1 MPEEN
6 ENHQTENLIQLL
18 DIEIV
23 REEEGHMIMQM
34 PVTKKVLQTHGFIH
48 GGANVVL
55 AETAAS
61 IGAARLIKEDEI
73 TFGMEINA
81 NHISTKRD
89 GMLYATAA
97 LRHQGASSQVWEID
111 LTDEGDRLICV
122 SRCTM
127 AVKKKR

>member
-1 MPEEN
+1 MTGKAPS
-6 ENHQTENLIQLL
+6 NLLEFL
-18 DIEIV
+18 DIEV
-23 REEEGHMIMQM
+23 VEESPGWMVMSM
-34 PVTKKVLQTHGFIH
+34 PITPKVHQTKGFIH

-61 IGAARLIKEDEI
+61 VGASRLIEDDEI

-81 NHISTKRD
+81 NHLRTVRD
-89 GMLYATAA
+89 GMIYATAK
-97 LRHQGASSQVWEID
+97 LRHRGRSTQVWEID
-111 LTDEGDRLICV
+111 ITDDEDNLTCV

>member
-1 MPEEN
+1 MTGKEPSNLLEFLNIEVVEESDGHMVMSMPITPKV
-6 ENHQTENLIQLL
+6 HQT
-18 DIEIV
+18 
-23 REEEGHMIMQM
+23 
-34 PVTKKVLQTHGFIH
+34 KGFIH

-61 IGAARLIKEDEI
+61 VGASRLIGDDEI

-81 NHISTKRD
+81 NHLRTVRD
-89 GMLYATAA
+89 GMIYATARM
-97 LRHQGASSQVWEID
+97 RHRGKSTQVWEID
-111 LTDEGDRLICV
+111 ITDDDDNLTCV

>member
-1 MPEEN
+1 MTQHEPS
-6 ENHQTENLIQLL
+6 NLLEFL
-18 DIEIV
+18 DIKVVSES
-23 REEEGHMIMQM
+23 EGHMVMSM
-34 PVTKKVLQTHGFIH
+34 PITPKVHQTKGFIH

-61 IGAARLIKEDEI
+61 VGASRLIAEDEI

-81 NHISTKRD
+81 NHLRTVKSGLIYAAATMRHKGKST
-89 GMLYATAA
+89 
-97 LRHQGASSQVWEID
+97 QVWEID
-111 LTDEGDRLICV
+111 ITDEDDNLTCV

>member
-1 MPEEN
+1 MPITPKV
-6 ENHQTENLIQLL
+6 HQT
-18 DIEIV
+18 
-23 REEEGHMIMQM
+23 
-34 PVTKKVLQTHGFIH
+34 KGFIH

-61 IGAARLIKEDEI
+61 VGASRLIGDDEI

-81 NHISTKRD
+81 NHLRTVRD
-89 GMLYATAA
+89 GMIYATARM
-97 LRHQGASSQVWEID
+97 RHRGKGTQVWEID
-111 LTDEGDRLICV
+111 ITDDDDNLTCV

>member
-1 MPEEN
+1 MTGKEPSNLLEFLNIEVVEESDGHMVMSMPITPKV
-6 ENHQTENLIQLL
+6 HQT
-18 DIEIV
+18 
-23 REEEGHMIMQM
+23 
-34 PVTKKVLQTHGFIH
+34 KGFIH

-61 IGAARLIKEDEI
+61 VGASRLIGNDEI

-81 NHISTKRD
+81 NHLRTVRD
-89 GMLYATAA
+89 GMIYATARM
-97 LRHQGASSQVWEID
+97 RHRGKSTQVWEID
-111 LTDEGDRLICV
+111 ITDEEDNLTCV

>member
-1 MPEEN
+1 V
-6 ENHQTENLIQLL
+6 HQT
-18 DIEIV
+18 
-23 REEEGHMIMQM
+23 
-34 PVTKKVLQTHGFIH
+34 KGFIH

-61 IGAARLIKEDEI
+61 VGASRLIAEDEI

-81 NHISTKRD
+81 NHLRTVTD
-89 GMLYATAA
+89 GLIFATAT
-97 LRHQGASSQVWEID
+97 LRHRGRSTQVWEID
-111 LTDEGDRLICV
+111 ITDEDDNLTCV

>member
-1 MPEEN
+1 MTGKAPS
-6 ENHQTENLIQLL
+6 NLLEFL
-18 DIEIV
+18 DIEV
-23 REEEGHMIMQM
+23 VEESPGWMVMSM
-34 PVTKKVLQTHGFIH
+34 PVTSKVHQTKGFIH

-61 IGAARLIKEDEI
+61 VGASRLIGEDEI

-81 NHISTKRD
+81 NHLRTVSD
-89 GMLYATAA
+89 GMIYAKARM
-97 LRHQGASSQVWEID
+97 RHRGKSTQVWEID
-111 LTDEGDRLICV
+111 IIDEDDNLTCV

>member
-1 MPEEN
+1 MTGKEPSNLLEFLNIEVVEESDGHMVMSMPITPKV
-6 ENHQTENLIQLL
+6 HQT
-18 DIEIV
+18 
-23 REEEGHMIMQM
+23 
-34 PVTKKVLQTHGFIH
+34 KGFIH

-61 IGAARLIKEDEI
+61 VGASRLIGDDEI

-81 NHISTKRD
+81 NHLRTVRD
-89 GMLYATAA
+89 GMIYATARM
-97 LRHQGASSQVWEID
+97 RHRGKSTQVWEID
-111 LTDEGDRLICV
+111 ITDEEDNLTCV

>member
-1 MPEEN
+1 MTGKEPSNLLEFLNIEVVEESDGHMVMSMPITPKV
-6 ENHQTENLIQLL
+6 HQT
-18 DIEIV
+18 
-23 REEEGHMIMQM
+23 
-34 PVTKKVLQTHGFIH
+34 KGFIH

-61 IGAARLIKEDEI
+61 VGASRLIGDDEI

-81 NHISTKRD
+81 NHLRTVRD
-89 GMLYATAA
+89 GIIYATARM
-97 LRHQGASSQVWEID
+97 RHRGKSTQVWEID
-111 LTDEGDRLICV
+111 ITDDDDNLTCV

>member
-1 MPEEN
+1 MSGKEPSNLLEFLNMEVVEES
-6 ENHQTENLIQLL
+6 
-18 DIEIV
+18 
-23 REEEGHMIMQM
+23 EGHMVMSM
-34 PVTKKVLQTHGFIH
+34 PITPKVHQTKGFIH

-61 IGAARLIKEDEI
+61 IGASRLIEDDEI

-81 NHISTKRD
+81 NHLRTVRD
-89 GMLYATAA
+89 GMIYATARM
-97 LRHQGASSQVWEID
+97 RHRGKSTQVWEID
-111 LTDEGDRLICV
+111 ITDDDDNLTCV

>member
-1 MPEEN
+1 MTGKAPS
-6 ENHQTENLIQLL
+6 NLLEFL
-18 DIEIV
+18 DIEV
-23 REEEGHMIMQM
+23 VEESPGWMVMSM
-34 PVTKKVLQTHGFIH
+34 PITPKVHQTKGFIH

-61 IGAARLIKEDEI
+61 VGASRLIGEDEI

-81 NHISTKRD
+81 NHLRTVSD
-89 GMLYATAA
+89 GMIYAKARM
-97 LRHQGASSQVWEID
+97 RHRGKSTQVWEID
-111 LTDEGDRLICV
+111 IIDEDDNLTCV

>member
-1 MPEEN
+1 MVMSMPITPKV
-6 ENHQTENLIQLL
+6 HQT
-18 DIEIV
+18 
-23 REEEGHMIMQM
+23 
-34 PVTKKVLQTHGFIH
+34 KGFIH

-61 IGAARLIKEDEI
+61 VGASRLIAEDEI

-81 NHISTKRD
+81 NHLRTVRNGLI
-89 GMLYATAA
+89 YATATM
-97 LRHQGASSQVWEID
+97 RHKGKSTQVWEID
-111 LTDEGDRLICV
+111 ITDEDDNLTCV